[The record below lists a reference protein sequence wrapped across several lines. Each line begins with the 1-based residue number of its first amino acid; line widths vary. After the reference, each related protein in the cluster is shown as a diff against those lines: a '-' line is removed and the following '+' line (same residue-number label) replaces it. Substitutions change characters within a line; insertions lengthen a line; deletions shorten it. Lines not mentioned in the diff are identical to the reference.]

1 MKRYISTFL
10 LSAAAFAGC
19 ATSSTQT
26 SADID
31 LMKHQLAE
39 IRNTKQ
45 LEKTNLENFDNLNF
59 NVYSVWRWPINQS
72 RNL

>member
-1 MKRYISTFL
+1 MRYL
-10 LSAAAFAGC
+10 LDP
-19 ATSSTQT
+19 TSG
-26 SADID
+26 DID